1 MVLPRLAAAGV
12 AALVL
17 LPVLALAVL
26 AAAGTGDLWPHLLR
40 YVLPQAA
47 LESLLLLA
55 GVGALTLVLGT
66 GTAWL
71 VTQHDFPGRRVLGWA
86 LLLPF
91 ALPTYVAAYAWLDV
105 LHPTGPLATVLRAA
119 LGIADQRGPWL
130 PEPRSRAGCVLVLGF
145 VLYPYV
151 HLSARAAFLLQGAAT
166 LRAARSLGA
175 SGWTLFRRVGLP
187 LARPALAVGTA
198 LALMEALNDVGAS
211 EFLGVRTLTV
221 SIYVTWLTRSSLEGA
236 AQIALVLL
244 GLVSLVLLLE
254 RWGRRARAF
263 DDGDGAPTP
272 EPARLDAL
280 PGLAACAFCALPVL
294 LGFVVPAAYLARAA
308 FVRVS
313 AFGLPPELGHWI
325 GGSALY
331 AALGT
336 ALTLAAGLLLAAC
349 ARLTGGGLA
358 LRVAMLGYA
367 LPGGVAAVG
376 LITAFGWLDDAGDLL
391 AGVGTLPALSGSGAA
406 LLAAYLVRFLA
417 IPTGGLEAAYAR
429 LPAAVDLAAS
439 SLGCRSA
446 RLFHRVHLPMLT
458 PALAAAALL
467 VFLDAMKELPATLL
481 LRPLNVETLATAL
494 YGEAARGTY
503 EEGAVAALC
512 IVLVGL
518 LPVLLLARGAALAG
532 SARRG
537 SAAATRPGVRPR
549 PRPRSPM
556 LPARLSLGLAT
567 LGPARVG
574 RGSGRVRPPFPV
586 LNAWGWPRGR
596 AS

>member
-1 MVLPRLAAAGV
+1 M

-17 LPVLALAVL
+17 LPLLALAVL
-26 AAAGTGDLWPHLLR
+26 ATTGTGALWPHLLR
-40 YVLPQAA
+40 YVLPGAA
-47 LESLLLLA
+47 LESVLLLA
-55 GVGALTLVLGT
+55 GVGAVTLVLGT

-71 VTQHDFPGRRVLGWA
+71 VVQHRFPGRGILSWA

-105 LHPTGPLATVLRAA
+105 LHPTGPLAAALRAA
-119 LGIADQRGPWL
+119 LGIADPRGPWL
-130 PEPRSRAGCVLVLGF
+130 PEVRSRTGCVLVLGS

-151 HLSARAAFLLQGAAT
+151 HLSARAAFLAQGAST

-236 AQIALVLL
+236 AQIALALVA
-244 GLVSLVLLLE
+244 LVSLVLLLE
-254 RWGRRARAF
+254 RWGRRSRLF
-263 DDGDGAPTP
+263 DDGEGAPAPAPTP
-272 EPARLDAL
+272 LTGLPAV
-280 PGLAACAFCALPVL
+280 AATAFCAVPVL
-294 LGFVVPAAYLARAA
+294 LGFAVPALYLARAA
-308 FVRVS
+308 FLRVA
-313 AFGLPPELGHWI
+313 AFGLPPELGHWMA
-325 GGSALY
+325 GSARY

-336 ALTLAAGLLLAAC
+336 AATLGAGLLLAAC
-349 ARLTGGGLA
+349 ARLGGGGLA
-358 LRVAMLGYA
+358 LRVGVLGYA

-376 LITAFGWLDDAGDLL
+376 LITAFGWLDDLGDRVAG
-391 AGVGTLPALSGSGAA
+391 AGALPALSGSGAA
-406 LLAAYLVRFLA
+406 LLVAYLVRFVA
-417 IPTGGLEAAYAR
+417 IPAGGLEAAYAR
-429 LPAAVDLAAS
+429 LPVAVDLAAS

-446 RLFHRVHLPMLT
+446 RLFRRVHLPALA

-481 LRPLNVETLATAL
+481 LRPLNLETLATAL

-512 IVLVGL
+512 IVLIGL
-518 LPVLLLARGAALAG
+518 VPVLLLTRSPVLAGRRRRTPSAPGAAASGAAASGAGRQARRASPEDEGAPVGHAPRRGAARPAQ
-532 SARRG
+532 
-537 SAAATRPGVRPR
+537 AAATLPGFP
-549 PRPRSPM
+549 
-556 LPARLSLGLAT
+556 
-567 LGPARVG
+567 G
-574 RGSGRVRPPFPV
+574 R
-586 LNAWGWPRGR
+586 
-596 AS
+596 